1 MVNTLLRKTLFVALM
16 VVGSCVRAEPGAWKI
31 IPEQS
36 SLSFTATQNG
46 APVGGAFKHFNG
58 EIFVDPDN
66 YKASRI
72 HIVVDMK
79 SVSTT
84 YTELASTLMSAPWF
98 DSVQFGT
105 AEFTAES
112 FKSLGENRW
121 QAMGTVKIRNIS
133 APVTLTF
140 TTSQPDADTGRV
152 EGDTTLQRT
161 RFGVGQGEW
170 ASTKEVA
177 DNVHVHFIVVAK
189 KTASQAASPSR

>member
-1 MVNTLLRKTLFVALM
+1 MVNTLLQKTLCTTLLVAASS
-16 VVGSCVRAEPGAWKI
+16 VSAEPAAWKI
-31 IPEQS
+31 VPQQS

-46 APVGGAFKHFNG
+46 APVGGAFKHFDG
-58 EIFVDPDN
+58 EILVDPDN

-79 SVSTT
+79 SVSTA
-84 YTELASTLMSAPWF
+84 YTELASTLMSTPWF
-98 DSVQFGT
+98 DSAQFGT
-105 AEFTAES
+105 AEFTAEA

-121 QAMGTVKIRNIS
+121 QAMGVVKIRNIS

-189 KTASQAASPSR
+189 KQAPQAASPSR